1 MEALAI
7 IGPTA
12 VGKSR
17 LALALAGTLDGEIV
31 SIDSRQAYRRI
42 DIGTAKP
49 LKSDRARIPHHL
61 IDMLEL
67 EEKNDAE
74 RFAQMARTAV
84 RDIFERARLP
94 ILVGGS
100 GLYLHALLHG
110 FFDADLDP
118 TERARFAESVERIPT
133 PALFRQ
139 LGTVDPGSARRI
151 HRNDRY
157 RIVRALE
164 VYTLTGVPLSEH
176 YRRQEAG
183 TSRERFDCRKI
194 GLTSPRH
201 ILYERINERT
211 KKMLEC
217 GWIEEVQRL
226 IKEGA
231 DPAWPG
237 LRSLGYP
244 EVISFVRGEISLQE
258 TYERV
263 TRLTRRYAKR
273 QITWFS
279 KVEGVVWFDAL
290 LPDLEER
297 VLMWLRRRGE

>member
-17 LALALAGTLDGEIV
+17 LALELAGTLGGEIV
-31 SIDSRQAYRRI
+31 SIDSRQAYRQI

-49 LKSDRARIPHHL
+49 SQSDREKIPHHL
-61 IDMLEL
+61 IDVLEL
-67 EEKNDAE
+67 DEKNDAE
-74 RFAQMARTAV
+74 RFAQLARIAV
-84 RDIFERARLP
+84 RDIFERGRLP

-110 FFDADLDP
+110 FFVADLDP
-118 TERARFAESVERIPT
+118 GERAKFAESVARIPT
-133 PALFRQ
+133 PALFRR
-139 LGTVDPGSARRI
+139 LGTIDQESARRI

-176 YRRQEAG
+176 FRRQDAE
-183 TSRERFDCRKI
+183 TSRERFECRKI
-194 GLTSPRH
+194 GLTVPRR

-237 LRSLGYP
+237 LGSLGYP
-244 EVISFVRGEISLQE
+244 EVISFVRGALSRQE
-258 TYERV
+258 MYDRV
-263 TRLTRRYAKR
+263 ARLTRRYAKR

-290 LPDLEER
+290 RPDLEEC
-297 VLMWLRRRGE
+297 VLMWLRRRRE

>member
-17 LALALAGTLDGEIV
+17 LALALAGKLGGEIV
-31 SIDSRQAYRRI
+31 SIDSRQAYCRI

-49 LKSDRARIPHHL
+49 SKSDREKIPHHL
-61 IDMLEL
+61 VDVLEL
-67 EEKNDAE
+67 DEKNDAE
-74 RFAQMARTAV
+74 RFAHMARIAV
-84 RDIFERARLP
+84 RDIFERTRLP

-100 GLYLHALLHG
+100 GLYLHALLNG
-110 FFDADLDP
+110 FFEVGLDP
-118 TERARFAESVERIPT
+118 GERAQFAESVGQIPT
-133 PALFRQ
+133 PALFRR
-139 LGTVDPGSARRI
+139 LEANDPESARRI

-164 VYTLTGVPLSEH
+164 VYALTGVPLSEH
-176 YRRQEAG
+176 FRRQDAEA
-183 TSRERFDCRKI
+183 SREHFDCRKI
-194 GLTSPRH
+194 GLTVPRQ

-211 KKMLEC
+211 KNMLDG
-217 GWIEEVQRL
+217 GWIEEVERL
-226 IKEGA
+226 LDEGA
-231 DPAWPG
+231 DPGWPG

-244 EVISFVRGEISLQE
+244 EVISLVRGEHSRQE

-263 TRLTRRYAKR
+263 ARLTRRYAKR
-273 QITWFS
+273 QVTWFR

-290 LPDLEER
+290 RPDLEER
-297 VLMWLRRRGE
+297 VLMWFRQRRE